1 MTGDNL
7 VYKYVNGN
15 TPQEKIDYSY
25 SKFDGE
31 LFMSA
36 YLKTREEVIA
46 GEHIERSVLLVVK
59 SPIATELLFNECII
73 NLQEKREID
82 NNELNLLLKR
92 FEVTKK
98 LFESYDSNY
107 RPIDKTKFCN
117 YRLYVL
123 FSYVLCL
130 SYEKDNKLQ
139 YLNALLKVNDINI
152 SNLKNCDIIT
162 KKLLNLSIKN
172 EISYINELRNK
183 IRQ

>member
-1 MTGDNL
+1 MTGDNF
-7 VYKYVNGN
+7 VYKYVNSD
-15 TPQEKIDYSY
+15 TPKDKIDYSY
-25 SKFDGE
+25 SRYDGE

-36 YLKTREEVIA
+36 YKKKRDEVIT
-46 GEHIERSVLLVVK
+46 GELIDRSVLLVVK
-59 SPIATELLFNECII
+59 SSIGTELLFNEWIQT
-73 NLQEKREID
+73 LQENSEIN

-98 LFESYDSNY
+98 LFESYDSKY
-107 RPIDKTKFCN
+107 RPIDKSKFGN

-130 SYEKDNKLQ
+130 SYERDNKLQ

-152 SNLKNCDIIT
+152 SNLKNCDFMT
-162 KKLLNLSIKN
+162 KKLLKLSIKK

-183 IRQ
+183 KG